1 MKSRKIKKALILMP
15 FSIVKAFQQP
25 LLAIAKILGGEKI
38 EITVVHCRQAMRN
51 GCNTMLAHKIGFDAP
66 EKIKKE
72 LCDDCFC
79 AATKLARK
87 YPWKTIWLEDR
98 AFQGQNKNQKNL
110 SDPELKKISG
120 YEVRLIEKSHLKLSK
135 EGFKEWKNRKT
146 ALKNMMPQAWHII
159 VTEKPDFIISYNSL
173 YGIHQLFKK
182 ISDKLKIPMFS
193 VYEGYNAGK
202 TDEFIIQKNDSASF
216 LKEILHD
223 TKIRDINKK
232 QIENIRS
239 HVSGIIHGTRPWH
252 YSQMPK
258 TEAKKEP
265 KNWGTKVLIT
275 LSSADEVVAANSL
288 GILPKIK
295 NKVFDNQIEWL
306 KWVFRFA
313 KKHPEALFYIRPH
326 PRIYPNSRE
335 CVLSP
340 FAKKLTKIRN
350 EERPKNVIWPPQ
362 EEQGS
367 LWKHL
372 DDTDILLNGWS
383 SVSEIFGFYGVPT
396 YCFFP
401 RYSNSTGK
409 TEKTFGSI
417 KKYETDISRT
427 INNPQRK
434 KNPKLVLWLHKLL
447 THNTVQIQ
455 WSLPGWFRL
464 FRKFVPRKKL
474 ESFDINIFNRFAKIH
489 ADVGKLINIIEHQI
503 K

>member
-1 MKSRKIKKALILMP
+1 MKGRKIKKALILMP

-25 LLAIAKILGGEKI
+25 LLAIAKILSGEKI
-38 EITVVHCRQAMRN
+38 ELTVVHCRQAMRN
-51 GCNTMLAHKIGFDAP
+51 GCNTMLAHKIGFDSPAQ
-66 EKIKKE
+66 EKE
-72 LCDDCFC
+72 NLCNECFW
-79 AATKLARK
+79 AATSLAKR
-87 YPWKTIWLEDR
+87 YPWKTVWLEEK
-98 AFQGQNKNQKNL
+98 AVKIHSQNQKLL
-110 SDPELKKISG
+110 SDAELKRISG
-120 YEVRLIEKSHLKLSK
+120 YEIKLVEKTPSK
-135 EGFKEWKNRKT
+135 ISNKGFKEWENRNA
-146 ALKNMMPQAWHII
+146 ALKNIMPQAWDILAQ
-159 VTEKPDFIISYNSL
+159 EKPDLILSFNTL
-173 YGIHQLFKK
+173 YGIHQLFMKL
-182 ISDKLKIPMFS
+182 SNKLKIPMFS
-193 VYEGYNAGK
+193 AYEGYHANK
-202 TDEFIIQKNDSASF
+202 NDEFIIQRNDNSLF
-216 LKEILHD
+216 LKEILKNNK
-223 TKIRDINKK
+223 TKHINTRDM
-232 QIENIRS
+232 ENIKN

-265 KNWGTKVLIT
+265 KKWGTKVLIT

-288 GILPKIK
+288 GILPKIE

-313 KKHPEALFYIRPH
+313 KKHPETLFYIRPH

-335 CVLSP
+335 GVLSP
-340 FAKKLTKIRN
+340 FAKKLTKIRD
-350 EERPKNVIWPPQ
+350 EERPKNVVWPPQ

-409 TEKTFGSI
+409 TEKTFDSLAT
-417 KKYETDISRT
+417 YETDISRT
-427 INNPQRK
+427 IKNPQRK
-434 KNPKLVLWLHKLL
+434 KNPRLILWLHKLL
-447 THNTVQIQ
+447 THNTVQIH
-455 WSLPGWFRL
+455 WFLPRWTRHIRRFI
-464 FRKFVPRKKL
+464 PAKKR

-489 ADVGKLINIIEHQI
+489 TDKSKLINIIKYQI